1 MSGFELSSN
10 DITELVFSDNACLYL
25 RNISPI
31 QYVNGNSI
39 PTIIV
44 HDTKDNI
51 IPFSNSV
58 SLYNVLNIFQIPN
71 IFIQSDTGSGHYFNN
86 HIYRISNTVFIPK
99 NSRLPVSDPR
109 RITLNIHPLVEKKL
123 IESID
128 NFIIK
133 FCNLLP

>member
-44 HDTKDNI
+44 YDTKDNI
-51 IPFSNSV
+51 KPFSNSV
-58 SLYNVLNIFQIPN
+58 SLYNVLNMFQIPN
-71 IFIQSDTGSGHYFNN
+71 IFIQSVTGSGQHFNN
-86 HIYRISNTVFIPK
+86 HIYRIINTVFTPL
-99 NSRLPVSDPR
+99 NSRLPLSNPR
-109 RITLNIHPLVEKKL
+109 RITLNIYPFVERKL

-128 NFIIK
+128 KFIIE
-133 FCNLLP
+133 FCQ